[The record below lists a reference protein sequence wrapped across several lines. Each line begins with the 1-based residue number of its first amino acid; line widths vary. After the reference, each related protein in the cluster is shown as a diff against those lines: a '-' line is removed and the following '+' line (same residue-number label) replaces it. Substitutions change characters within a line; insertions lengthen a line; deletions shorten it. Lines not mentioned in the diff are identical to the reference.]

1 MPHHTPLIATIV
13 AGLVAAFAFGAVAQR
28 LRLSPLVGYLLA
40 GVLVGPFTPGYV
52 ADQKIANELAEIG
65 VILLM
70 FGVGLHF
77 SVKDLLAV
85 RKIAVPGAL
94 AQMAVATVLGI
105 GLSALLG
112 WPLISGLVFGLA
124 LSVASTVVLLRA
136 LQERRLVQTERG
148 KIAVGWLIVEDLAMV
163 LALVLLPALAGAMK
177 AGQGASDPLTAWGL
191 PLGLTLLKVGGFVAF
206 MMIVARR
213 AVPWLLHYVAHTG
226 SRELFRLAVFAIALG
241 VAFGAA
247 MLFGVSFA
255 LGAFFAGMILA
266 DSELSHRA
274 AEETLPLR
282 DAFAVLFF
290 VSVGMLFNPFVVL
303 AHPLTVLAVLAI
315 VIVGKS
321 LAAYAILKLFKRS
334 DTTAITVAASLA
346 QIGEFSFILAGLGVD
361 LQILPREG
369 RDLILAGA
377 IISIMLNPLIFAL
390 ATRQPKA
397 AAEPGPAPIGAAPE
411 PVPEPAND
419 LLPTSLEGH
428 AVLVGY
434 GQVGQALA
442 AGLRE
447 RGDPFVL
454 IEAEP
459 EFAAKA
465 AEQGYEVIVGS
476 AVEPRVLEAAGVARA
491 ARMYVAVADG
501 FECGGVVDHAR
512 KAAPDLIIIAR
523 AHSEEEAAH
532 LIAHGADRI
541 VMGEAE
547 IARGMLDSEPAPPP
561 PSGLVVPT
569 AAPVAIVPATDAGD
583 PILDDAEKAVLAAL
597 RAFDI
602 WPGEAMSWASVRDAA
617 LQRGFEGERLD
628 AAGESLRRKDLI
640 RDLDSERITLTRP
653 GFLAAPQ
660 AA

>member
-13 AGLVAAFAFGAVAQR
+13 AGLVAAFAFGAIAQR

-163 LALVLLPALAGAMK
+163 LALVLLPALARAMK
-177 AGQGASDPLTAWGL
+177 AGEGAADPLTAWGL

-390 ATRQPKA
+390 ATRQPKPA
-397 AAEPGPAPIGAAPE
+397 AIEPTPTRPTADPA
-411 PVPEPAND
+411 PEPAND
-419 LLPTSLEGH
+419 LLPTSLANH

-454 IEAEP
+454 IEAEA

-476 AVEPRVLEAAGVARA
+476 AVEPRVLDAAGVARA

-512 KAAPDLIIIAR
+512 KAAPDLTIIAR
-523 AHSEEEAAH
+523 AHSEDEAAH

-547 IARGMLDSEPAPPP
+547 IARGMLEAEPAPPP
-561 PSGLVVPT
+561 LDVQAAMPVV
-569 AAPVAIVPATDAGD
+569 AAGEGD
-583 PILDDAEKAVLAAL
+583 PILDDAERALLTAL
-597 RAFDI
+597 RGFDI
-602 WPGEAMSWASVRDAA
+602 WPGEAISWLSVRDAA
-617 LQRGFEGERLD
+617 LRRGFEGERLD
-628 AAGESLRRKDLI
+628 AASESLRRKDLI
-640 RDLDSERITLTRP
+640 RDLDAERITLTRP

>member
-13 AGLVAAFAFGAVAQR
+13 AGLVAAFAFGALAQR

-85 RKIAVPGAL
+85 RRIAVPGAL
-94 AQMAVATVLGI
+94 GQMAVATGLGI

-136 LQERRLVQTERG
+136 LQERRLVQTDRG

-163 LALVLLPALAGAMK
+163 LALVLLPALAGA
-177 AGQGASDPLTAWGL
+177 GQGGGSPLAA
-191 PLGLTLLKVGGFVAF
+191 LGLTLLKVGGFVAF
-206 MMIVARR
+206 MLIVARR

-303 AHPLTVLAVLAI
+303 AQPLTVLAVLAI

-321 LAAYAILKLFKRS
+321 LAAYAILKAFRRS

-397 AAEPGPAPIGAAPE
+397 PAEPALPQPAA

-419 LLPTSLEGH
+419 LLPTSLSGH
-428 AVLVGY
+428 SILVGY
-434 GQVGQALA
+434 GQVGQVLA
-442 AGLRE
+442 ASLRE
-447 RGDPFVL
+447 RGHPFVL
-454 IEAEP
+454 VEAEA

-465 AEQGYEVIVGS
+465 AEQGYEVVVGS
-476 AVEPRVLEAAGVARA
+476 AVEPRVLEAAGVAQA
-491 ARMYVAVADG
+491 VRMYVAIADG

-512 KAAPDLIIIAR
+512 KANAALEIVAR
-523 AHSEEEAAH
+523 AHSEAEAAH

-547 IARGMLDSEPAPPP
+547 IARGMLEAPAPAEARPAP
-561 PSGLVVPT
+561 AIA
-569 AAPVAIVPATDAGD
+569 AAPSL
-583 PILDDAEKAVLAAL
+583 ILDDAERAVLAAV
-597 RAFDI
+597 RGFDI
-602 WPGEAMSWASVRDAA
+602 WPGEAISAPAVIDAA
-617 LQRGFEGERLD
+617 AQRGFEAGRLERAL
-628 AAGESLRRKDLI
+628 ASLRRKDLI
-640 RDLDSERITLTRP
+640 RDLDADRITLTRP